1 MAEEAEKKVN
11 KQKVHN
17 FVDFLLLINTQRA
30 VVSKIDF
37 DRYAEKE
44 GLNDEEKEMAVGYLK
59 ENNVLVGCCAGR

>member
-1 MAEEAEKKVN
+1 
-11 KQKVHN
+11 
-17 FVDFLLLINTQRA
+17 